1 MAAHQAPL
9 SLGFFRQ
16 EHWSRLPLP
25 SPKLELAESKSLACA
40 LKVEPDTGSQGPP
53 GSDSLGGLQRGLV
66 WDLQS
71 EAGTWGLA
79 LALRICGIQDSNSLE
94 PRSLCLYNGNKVHL
108 LPRIIERIEEELRA
122 TIPYLNSLGPDVFL
136 DPEYSFWNL
145 KREDGGNITYFLSL
159 QHDLG
164 QGPVIKCINISS
176 GKLMNIH
183 SPWVNKD

>member
-1 MAAHQAPL
+1 M
-9 SLGFFRQ
+9 
-16 EHWSRLPLP
+16 
-25 SPKLELAESKSLACA
+25 
-40 LKVEPDTGSQGPP
+40 
-53 GSDSLGGLQRGLV
+53 
-66 WDLQS
+66 
-71 EAGTWGLA
+71 
-79 LALRICGIQDSNSLE
+79 ALRICGIQDSNSLE